1 MSADWFKKIMVKL
14 KLVGF
19 LVVLMQSFGFAQY
32 KQMLHQPYSNKVED
46 IALLYENTIN
56 KSVQDSLYLITSTN
70 EMEQW
75 AVANQDAEL
84 ALEARLLKAYSY
96 WHIYGHIYPN
106 LVQNLIQVAEE
117 AKEKQ
122 ILHVEA
128 RAVKVIANHYWSKKN
143 YENTFEWLL
152 RSAKILD
159 KIEPKHFPN
168 MAEHL
173 NFIGKCYFYFRD
185 YKTALKFF
193 EKSSKLVKNTFNAES
208 VFEAQNTMGLCYQEL
223 GQLNNAEDY
232 FKSVITDS
240 SSYSST
246 IWQNIASGN
255 LGYNFYLEGNYEKAI
270 PLLERDLQNAL
281 AIKDYRLAGGS
292 AIPLA
297 DVYLKQQQLKASKQK
312 IEEAEKYIQ
321 LSGQTDR
328 LRKLYPVISKW
339 YAANNQ
345 TDSSVLYLDS
355 AMWATNAYNEKYN
368 SLKLLRA
375 NQKVEAKDRQ
385 IEIEK
390 LKTESKI
397 KLSERNFIIVCILV
411 LLLGG
416 IIAFWF
422 RNKYLL
428 KKQEFKDLM
437 YDNTQ
442 KALSQAK
449 SQLKNLTLKVREDN
463 EMILQ
468 LKKNEA
474 AEENQK
480 LISTLKS
487 KSILTHDDWT
497 AYQKL
502 FNQVYPY
509 FSTSIFTYY
518 PYLSQAELRCIYL
531 EKLQM
536 SNTEMAL
543 VLGVST
549 NTIRV
554 TKHRIRKKLNIET
567 QEEMDTLIR
576 KLG

>member
-1 MSADWFKKIMVKL
+1 MVKL

-19 LVVLMQSFGFAQY
+19 LVVLMQSLGFAQY
-32 KQMLHQPYSNKVED
+32 KEMLHQNYSSKVEN
-46 IALLYENTIN
+46 IAVLYQNTIN
-56 KSVQDSLYLITSTN
+56 KSVADSVFLVQYTT

-75 AVANQDAEL
+75 AVANQDVEL

-106 LVQNLIQVAEE
+106 LVKNLIKVAEE

-128 RAVKVIANHYWSKKN
+128 RAVKVIANHYWGQKN
-143 YENTFEWLL
+143 YESTFEWLL

-159 KIEPKHFPN
+159 EIEPEQFPN

-185 YKTALKFF
+185 YKTALYFYK
-193 EKSSKLVKNTFNAES
+193 KSSKLDKSTFNAEAI
-208 VFEAQNTMGLCYQEL
+208 FEAQNTLGLCYQAL
-223 GQLNNAEDY
+223 GQLSNAEGH
-232 FKSVITDS
+232 FVAVITDS
-240 SSYSST
+240 SSYASP

-255 LGYNFYLEGNYEKAI
+255 LGYNFYLAGNYEKAI
-270 PLLERDLQNAL
+270 PLLKIDLQNAL
-281 AIKDYRLAGGS
+281 ALKDYSLAAGS
-292 AIPLA
+292 ATPLA
-297 DVYLKQQQLKASKQK
+297 DIYLKQQQLKASKQK
-312 IEEAEKYIQ
+312 IEEVKKYVH

-339 YAANNQ
+339 YASNNQ

-355 AMWATNAYNEKYN
+355 AMWATNDYNEKYS

-375 NQKVEAKDRQ
+375 NQKVEARDRQ

-397 KLSERNFIIVCILV
+397 KLSERNFIILCIVV
-411 LLLGG
+411 LLIGTMVV
-416 IIAFWF
+416 FWY
-422 RNKYLL
+422 RNKYLI
-428 KKQEFKDLM
+428 KKQEFKEL
-437 YDNTQ
+437 TLESTK
-442 KALSQAK
+442 KALAQAK
-449 SQLKNLTLKVREDN
+449 NQLKNLTLKVREDSN
-463 EMILQ
+463 LISE

-474 AEENQK
+474 AEENQQ

-487 KSILTHDDWT
+487 KSILTNEDWIE
-497 AYQKL
+497 YQKL

-509 FSTSIFTYY
+509 FSTSVFTYY
-518 PYLSQAELRCIYL
+518 PYLSQAELRCVYL
-531 EKLQM
+531 EKLQL

-549 NTIRV
+549 NTMRV
-554 TKHRIRKKLNIET
+554 TKHRIRKKLGLES
-567 QEEMDTLIR
+567 QEEMELLIK